1 MGSGAALT
9 FVVLAGDKKINALYC
24 STITLTTVG
33 YGDICPGDIDE
44 KGKVFLVLLSF
55 AGLGFFCGPVMDF
68 AASWKDSVPV
78 RAPVPLSTPRRRGRQ
93 LTPSFT
99 LRQGGVPGVA
109 AATVGLGV
117 ALFTQLEGWEPLDA
131 AYYSVI
137 TGTTI
142 GYGDKAPVTDNGK
155 LAAAVY
161 ALIAVNVVGGL
172 LAPAADYLSALCA
185 DDDEKKGQ

>member
-1 MGSGAALT
+1 MSRVGSGAALT

-78 RAPVPLSTPRRRGRQ
+78 RAPVPLYFSSAR
-93 LTPSFT
+93 PSDASIH
-99 LRQGGVPGVA
+99 QGGVPGVA

-172 LAPAADYLSALCA
+172 LSPAADYLSALCA